1 MNVWDYSSSCGIALV
16 LPYLPIRTIYFYLLR
31 TPYFIYMQ
39 MQISVAKTI
48 LLSSSALSLVLRP
61 LPPHRLRYL
70 QISTSTKTTTV
81 HRRTPNYD
89 RLLSS
94 STTGVVRQ
102 MSVVGG
108 AKFESPSA
116 ERNRDPIWQV
126 LEKKIVPKLLQPQHE
141 GPPKI
146 LEVAAGA
153 GVHTQYFAKQLLLIY
168 QQQDQPQQPTS
179 SSSPLFL
186 WYPTDIDPLCLSSI
200 RAYVHEDAELRR
212 SRVVQIPT
220 TTLTMQ
226 EEQFERMEGDLT
238 RILHG
243 NGDDV
248 GRMNHTIDYVIDS
261 NTHFAL
267 DLILNINMI
276 HIAPWSATIGLMT
289 LAGRRLQPN
298 TGMLF
303 LYGPY
308 KVQGTYCESNRYEK
322 YVTIAFSTVCTLC

>member
-1 MNVWDYSSSCGIALV
+1 MNVRIIHQVVVSHSYYLTCQSVPFIFIYSV
-16 LPYLPIRTIYFYLLR
+16 LRIL
-31 TPYFIYMQ
+31 YMQ